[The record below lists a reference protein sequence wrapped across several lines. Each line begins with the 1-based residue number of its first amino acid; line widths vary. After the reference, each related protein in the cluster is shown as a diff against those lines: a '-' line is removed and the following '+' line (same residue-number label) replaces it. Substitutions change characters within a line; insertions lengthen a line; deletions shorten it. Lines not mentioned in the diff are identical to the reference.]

1 METEPPDV
9 MVLGAIRQGK
19 KNFDKIQRIT
29 RLDPATLE
37 GILSRLEERGLIIPV
52 QKKSFFRTKVEIL
65 ITDKGSNELD
75 QRLFE
80 VRQKW
85 GQMQELYQKK
95 DKKGLGRMMDDN
107 RSFLPMMMFFGIM
120 DIMMFSM
127 MFSMMGA
134 AMTDYVPAES
144 IPEGYE
150 DAGDAGDAG
159 DLGDAGD
166 AGVDHGFGDG
176 GFDFGF

>member
-19 KNFDKIQRIT
+19 KKFDQIRKT
-29 RLDPATLE
+29 TNLDPAELE
-37 GILSRLEERGLIIPV
+37 GILAKLEERGLIV
-52 QKKSFFRTKVEIL
+52 VEQKKSWMGKKIEIL
-65 ITDKGSNELD
+65 ITDKGSDELD
-75 QRLFE
+75 HRLFE
-80 VRQKW
+80 VREKW
-85 GQMQELYQKK
+85 TQMQTLYKKK
-95 DKKGLGRMMDDN
+95 DKKGLERMMEDN

-134 AMTDYVPAES
+134 TMTDYVPAES
-144 IPEGYE
+144 MPEGYE
-150 DAGDAGDAG
+150 DAGDAGGA
-159 DLGDAGD
+159 DAGD
-166 AGVDHGFGDG
+166 AGDMGIDGGFGDG